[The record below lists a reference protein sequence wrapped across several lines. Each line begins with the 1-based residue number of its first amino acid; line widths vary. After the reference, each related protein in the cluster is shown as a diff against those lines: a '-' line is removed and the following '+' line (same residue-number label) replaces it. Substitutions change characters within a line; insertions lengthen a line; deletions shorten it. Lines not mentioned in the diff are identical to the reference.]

1 MNRKEKD
8 FYDIEFDEAT
18 VLKNWGVNEV
28 FYLKNLK
35 DRKLFLT
42 CDIDDCI
49 IEDIVSHILQYN
61 ADDKGKPIEE
71 RKPILL
77 YCSSNGGSV
86 DPGFELIDVILQSKT
101 PVYTINLGYQYSMGF
116 LIGLA
121 GHKRYGSKTAKYLMH
136 DGSNFIYNSG
146 AKAQDQME
154 FNKRIEERVK
164 AYVLSRSNITAEE
177 YDSKLRVEWYLFA
190 DEAKTKGFVD
200 YIIGEDCELDDIV

>member
-1 MNRKEKD
+1 MVHKNSD

-42 CDIDDCI
+42 CDIDECI
-49 IEDIVSHILQYN
+49 IDDIVSHILQYN
-61 ADDKGKPIEE
+61 ADDKGKPVEE

-86 DPGFELIDVILQSKT
+86 DPGFELIDVIRQSKT

-136 DGSNFIYNSG
+136 DGSNFCLLYTSD
-146 AKAQDQME
+146 A
-154 FNKRIEERVK
+154 
-164 AYVLSRSNITAEE
+164 
-177 YDSKLRVEWYLFA
+177 A
-190 DEAKTKGFVD
+190 DE
-200 YIIGEDCELDDIV
+200 